1 MLQSVQS
8 GDPSVVTSR
17 SVAVIVPKK
26 GSDAPLLALAASA
39 KPTAIPPDSSP
50 KPAAAPPASAPAKAT
65 PAVAIRTA
73 EAEEGGSFFAT
84 GIAPPGSQSRLY
96 LNGAFLAKVIADLN
110 GLWAL
115 KVEKGMR
122 PGSYMV
128 RADEVEPASGKVI
141 ARAEV
146 PFIFPAPSPAATVSN
161 QQAQASAPSASGD
174 QLQPGVLASSDSL
187 ANAAPVL
194 AATVVKEVRTATV
207 VRGDSLWRISRKMLG
222 HGIRYTQ
229 IYAANSSQIRN
240 PRLVFPGQIF
250 VMPHDPI

>member
-8 GDPSVVTSR
+8 GDPSVITSR
-17 SVAVIVPKK
+17 SVAVMVPKK
-26 GSDAPLLALAASA
+26 GSDAPLLALAAP
-39 KPTAIPPDSSP
+39 KPTAILPDSSP
-50 KPAAAPPASAPAKAT
+50 KPAATPPASAPAKAA
-65 PAVAIRTA
+65 PAVAIRMA

-146 PFIFPAPSPAATVSN
+146 PFIFPTPSPAATVPD
-161 QQAQASAPSASGD
+161 QQAQASTSSPSGD
-174 QLQPGVLASSDSL
+174 QLQPGVP
-187 ANAAPVL
+187 AAPVL

-229 IYAANSSQIRN
+229 IYAANSSQIRD